1 MLASSS
7 SLISTPDTHISPAS
21 RPVIRQ
27 LDATLI
33 NQIAAG
39 EVIER
44 PAAAL
49 KELVENAIDAKATD
63 IDILV
68 RDGGKSLIQVI
79 DNGVGMTESDM
90 LIAIQRH
97 ATSKLPTGDLFNIIT
112 LGFRGEALP
121 SIGSVSRL
129 SITSNPK
136 NSDQSMAMEL
146 NVEGGI
152 ITQPKPVSFPNHG
165 TRITIKDLFYA
176 TPARLKFL
184 KSDTTELSA
193 CIDIV
198 KRLALAYPYV
208 SFKFRSEDRIVF
220 DYASRS
226 SLGERFADVLGQKT
240 LDNLRLTD
248 GQRDGISITGVISLP
263 TFHKSQATD
272 QFFFVNQ
279 RPVRDKLLF
288 GVLKAAYQDYL
299 ENGRHPVVALFVT
312 LDPAEVDVNVHPSK
326 TEVRFRDIQGVRSL
340 MIGTLKSTLE
350 RHGRE
355 TASHLTGEA
364 LMRFQRQPDQIP
376 TTTPQT
382 SYRGSANT
390 YPSMRQ
396 SVHPFLTSSLDKT
409 SSNYTQPTRS
419 THIPTQT
426 TALHLDDVP
435 FFENTALLPELPD
448 YPLGHAKAQIAK
460 TYIISETKDGLVIVD
475 QHAAHER
482 IVYEKLKQQYLNG
495 GAARQLLMTPIV
507 MTIDVDQCEAL
518 EKKKDIL
525 KELGFDIELFGNQA
539 AFRSVPAILRNA
551 DPEPMI
557 QDLLTDL
564 KDEHATLTSH
574 ETLLDFLATHACH
587 TSIRAGQN
595 LSPNEMN
602 ALLRQIEET
611 PNSGQCNHGRP
622 TYVTLHQKDIE
633 RLFGRT

>member
-1 MLASSS
+1 MSALLSSTS
-7 SLISTPDTHISPAS
+7 ETQTELSA
-21 RPVIRQ
+21 RPIIRQ

-49 KELVENAIDAKATD
+49 KELVENAIDAKATQ

-90 LIAIQRH
+90 MIAIQRH
-97 ATSKLPTGDLFNIIT
+97 ATSKLPTGDLFNIMT

-129 SITSNPK
+129 SITSHPK
-136 NSDQSMAMEL
+136 NSIQSMAMEL
-146 NVEGGI
+146 NVEGGVLSA
-152 ITQPKPVSFPNHG
+152 PKPVAFPTHG

-198 KRLALAYPYV
+198 KRLALAYPTV
-208 SFKFRSEDRIVF
+208 SFKFRSEERTVF
-220 DYASRS
+220 DYTARAT
-226 SLGERFADVLGQKT
+226 LGERFADVLGQKT
-240 LDNLRLTD
+240 LDNLRLA
-248 GQRDGISITGVISLP
+248 GGERDGISVRGVISLP
-263 TFHKSQATD
+263 TFHKSQATE

-299 ENGRHPVVALFVT
+299 EGGRHPVVALFVT
-312 LDPAEVDVNVHPSK
+312 VDPAEVDVNVHPSK
-326 TEVRFRDIQGVRSL
+326 AEVRFRDMQGVRSL

-364 LMRFQRQPDQIP
+364 LMRFQRQPEQMHS
-376 TTTPQT
+376 PQT
-382 SYRGSANT
+382 DYRGSTNT

-396 SVHPFLTSSLDKT
+396 SVHPFMASSLGAA
-409 SSNYTQPTRS
+409 SSGSSTRPTYVPTMRS
-419 THIPTQT
+419 
-426 TALHLDDVP
+426 DDVP
-435 FFENTALLPELPD
+435 FFEDLSNRATLPD

-460 TYIISETKDGLVIVD
+460 TYIISETTDGLIIID

-482 IVYEKLKQQYLNG
+482 IVYEKLKQQYLAG
-495 GAARQLLMTPIV
+495 GAARQLLMTPLIV
-507 MTIDVDQCEAL
+507 TIDERQCEAL
-518 EKKKDIL
+518 EQQKNAL
-525 KELGFDIELFGNQA
+525 MQLGFDFELFGNQA
-539 AFRSVPAILRNA
+539 AFRSVPAILKNT
-551 DPEPMI
+551 DPEPII

-564 KDEHATLTSH
+564 SDEHATLTSH
-574 ETLLDFLATHACH
+574 EALLDFLSTHACH
-587 TSIRAGQN
+587 TSIRAGQS
-595 LSPNEMN
+595 LSIAEMN
-602 ALLRQIEET
+602 ALLRQIEST

-622 TYVTLHQKDIE
+622 TYVTLHQNDIE
-633 RLFGRT
+633 RLFGRK

>member
-1 MLASSS
+1 MTASLLSS
-7 SLISTPDTHISPAS
+7 TSKTQTDLNI
-21 RPVIRQ
+21 RPIIQQ

-49 KELVENAIDAKATD
+49 KELVENAIDAKASQ

-79 DNGVGMTESDM
+79 DDGVGMTESDM
-90 LIAIQRH
+90 MIAIQRH
-97 ATSKLPTGDLFNIIT
+97 ATSKLPTGDLFNIVT

-136 NSDQSMAMEL
+136 NSEQSMSMEL

-152 ITQPKPVSFPNHG
+152 ITQPRPVSFPNHG

-193 CIDIV
+193 CIDTV
-198 KRLALAYPYV
+198 KRLALAYPAV
-208 SFKFRSEDRIVF
+208 SFKFKSEDRIVF
-220 DYASRS
+220 DYTARAN
-226 SLGERFADVLGQKT
+226 LGERFADVLGHKT
-240 LDNLRLTD
+240 LDNLRLAD
-248 GQRDGISITGVISLP
+248 GERDGISLSGVISLP

-299 ENGRHPVVALFVT
+299 EIGRHPVVALFVT
-312 LDPAEVDVNVHPSK
+312 INPAEVDVNVHPSK
-326 TEVRFRDIQGVRSL
+326 TEVRFRDVQGVRSL

-364 LMRFQRQPDQIP
+364 LMRFQRQPEQ
-376 TTTPQT
+376 TYNSPQQT
-382 SYRGSANT
+382 NYRGSTHTVPN
-390 YPSMRQ
+390 MRQ
-396 SVHPFLTSSLDKT
+396 SIHPFTISSLGVTPNTSST
-409 SSNYTQPTRS
+409 RPTYA
-419 THIPTQT
+419 PT
-426 TALHLDDVP
+426 AHSHDAP
-435 FFENTALLPELPD
+435 FFEQPSSHTSIPD
-448 YPLGHAKAQIAK
+448 YPLGQAKAQIAR
-460 TYIISETKDGLVIVD
+460 TYIISETANGLIIVD

-482 IVYEKLKQQYLNG
+482 IVYEKLKQQYLVD

-507 MTIDVDQCEAL
+507 VTIDERQCEAL

-525 KELGFDIELFGNQA
+525 KQLGFDIELFGNQA
-539 AFRSVPAILRNA
+539 AFRSVPALLQNT

-564 KDEHATLTSH
+564 KDEDATLTSY
-574 ETLLDFLATHACH
+574 EILLNFLATHACH
-587 TSIRAGQN
+587 TSIRAGHN
-595 LSPNEMN
+595 LSINEMN
-602 ALLRQIEET
+602 ALLRQIEST

>member
-1 MLASSS
+1 MSALLSSTS
-7 SLISTPDTHISPAS
+7 ETQTELPA
-21 RPVIRQ
+21 RPIIRQ

-49 KELVENAIDAKATD
+49 KELVENAIDAKATQ

-97 ATSKLPTGDLFNIIT
+97 ATSKLPTGDLFNILT

-129 SITSNPK
+129 SITSHPK
-136 NSDQSMAMEL
+136 NSIQSMAMEL
-146 NVEGGI
+146 NVEGGVLSA
-152 ITQPKPVSFPNHG
+152 PKPVAFPTHG

-198 KRLALAYPYV
+198 KRLALAYPTV
-208 SFKFRSEDRIVF
+208 SFKFRSEERTVF
-220 DYASRS
+220 DYTARAT
-226 SLGERFADVLGQKT
+226 LGERFADVLGQKT
-240 LDNLRLTD
+240 LDNLRLA
-248 GQRDGISITGVISLP
+248 GGERDGISVSGVISLP
-263 TFHKSQATD
+263 TFHKSQATE

-299 ENGRHPVVALFVT
+299 EGGRHPVVALFVT
-312 LDPAEVDVNVHPSK
+312 VDPAEVDVNVHPSK
-326 TEVRFRDIQGVRSL
+326 AEVRFRDMQGVRSL

-364 LMRFQRQPDQIP
+364 LMRFQRQPEQMHS
-376 TTTPQT
+376 PQRDYLGST
-382 SYRGSANT
+382 ST

-396 SVHPFLTSSLDKT
+396 SVHPFMASSLGATSSG
-409 SSNYTQPTRS
+409 SSTRPTYVPTMRS
-419 THIPTQT
+419 
-426 TALHLDDVP
+426 DDVP
-435 FFENTALLPELPD
+435 FFEDLSNRATLPD

-460 TYIISETKDGLVIVD
+460 TYIISETTEGLIIID

-482 IVYEKLKQQYLNG
+482 IVYEKLKQQYLAG
-495 GAARQLLMTPIV
+495 GAARQLLMTPLIV
-507 MTIDVDQCEAL
+507 TIDERQCEAL
-518 EKKKDIL
+518 EQQIQRKHESDL
-525 KELGFDIELFGNQA
+525 NDEVLSDVLGRRLTNLLPVEEDPHEQ
-539 AFRSVPAILRNA
+539 LR
-551 DPEPMI
+551 
-557 QDLLTDL
+557 
-564 KDEHATLTSH
+564 
-574 ETLLDFLATHACH
+574 
-587 TSIRAGQN
+587 
-595 LSPNEMN
+595 
-602 ALLRQIEET
+602 LRQGLVQQNQT
-611 PNSGQCNHGRP
+611 KACN
-622 TYVTLHQKDIE
+622 L
-633 RLFGRT
+633 RL

>member
-1 MLASSS
+1 MSALLSSTS
-7 SLISTPDTHISPAS
+7 ETQTELPA
-21 RPVIRQ
+21 RPIIRQ

-49 KELVENAIDAKATD
+49 KELVENAIDAKATQ

-90 LIAIQRH
+90 MIAIQRH
-97 ATSKLPTGDLFNIIT
+97 ATSKLPTGDLFNIMT

-129 SITSNPK
+129 SITSHPK
-136 NSDQSMAMEL
+136 NSIQSMAMEL
-146 NVEGGI
+146 NVEGGVLSA
-152 ITQPKPVSFPNHG
+152 PKPVAFPTHG

-198 KRLALAYPYV
+198 KRLALAYPTV
-208 SFKFRSEDRIVF
+208 SFKFRSEERTVF
-220 DYASRS
+220 DYTARAT
-226 SLGERFADVLGQKT
+226 LGERFADVLGQKT
-240 LDNLRLTD
+240 LDNLRLA
-248 GQRDGISITGVISLP
+248 GGERDGISVSGVISLP
-263 TFHKSQATD
+263 TFHKSQATE

-299 ENGRHPVVALFVT
+299 EGGRHPVVALFVT
-312 LDPAEVDVNVHPSK
+312 VDPAEVDVNVHPSK
-326 TEVRFRDIQGVRSL
+326 AEVRFRDMQGVRSL

-364 LMRFQRQPDQIP
+364 LMRFQRQPEQMHS
-376 TTTPQT
+376 PQT
-382 SYRGSANT
+382 DYRGSTNT

-396 SVHPFLTSSLDKT
+396 SVHPFMASSLGAA
-409 SSNYTQPTRS
+409 SSGSSTRPTYVPTMRS
-419 THIPTQT
+419 
-426 TALHLDDVP
+426 DDVP
-435 FFENTALLPELPD
+435 FFEDLSNRATLPD

-460 TYIISETKDGLVIVD
+460 TYIISETTDGLIIID

-482 IVYEKLKQQYLNG
+482 IVYEKLKQQYLAG
-495 GAARQLLMTPIV
+495 GAARQLLMTPLIV
-507 MTIDVDQCEAL
+507 TIDERQCEAL
-518 EKKKDIL
+518 EQQKDAL
-525 KELGFDIELFGNQA
+525 MQLGFDFELFGNQA
-539 AFRSVPAILRNA
+539 AFRSVPAILKNT
-551 DPEPMI
+551 DPEPII

-564 KDEHATLTSH
+564 SDEHATLTSH
-574 ETLLDFLATHACH
+574 EALLDFLSTHACH
-587 TSIRAGQN
+587 TSIRAGQS
-595 LSPNEMN
+595 LSITEMN
-602 ALLRQIEET
+602 ALLRQIEST

-622 TYVTLHQKDIE
+622 TYVTLHQNDIE
-633 RLFGRT
+633 RLFGRK

>member
-1 MLASSS
+1 MSVTS
-7 SLISTPDTHISPAS
+7 SLVTSTFEIHDAVSS
-21 RPVIRQ
+21 RPIIRQ

-49 KELVENAIDAKATD
+49 KELVENAIDAKATQVN
-63 IDILV
+63 ILV
-68 RDGGKSLIQVI
+68 RHGGKSLIQVI
-79 DNGVGMTESDM
+79 DDGVGMTESDM
-90 LIAIQRH
+90 MIAIQRH
-97 ATSKLPTGDLFNIIT
+97 ATSKLPTGDLFNIMT

-129 SITSNPK
+129 SITSHPK
-136 NSDQSMAMEL
+136 NSKQSMAMEL
-146 NVEGGI
+146 CVEGGVLSL
-152 ITQPKPVSFPNHG
+152 PKPVSFPTHG

-198 KRLALAYPYV
+198 KRLALAYPAV
-208 SFKFRSEDRIVF
+208 SFKFRSEDRTVF
-220 DYASRS
+220 DYTARAT
-226 SLGERFADVLGQKT
+226 LGERFADVLGQKT
-240 LDNLRLTD
+240 LDNLRLAD
-248 GQRDGISITGVISLP
+248 GERDGISVSGVISLP
-263 TFHKSQATD
+263 TFHKSQATE

-299 ENGRHPVVALFVT
+299 EGGRHPVVALFVT
-312 LDPAEVDVNVHPSK
+312 VDPAEVDVNVHPSK
-326 TEVRFRDIQGVRSL
+326 AEVRFRDMQGVRSL

-355 TASHLTGEA
+355 TASHLSGEA
-364 LMRFQRQPDQIP
+364 LMRFQRQPEQMHGP
-376 TTTPQT
+376 TPQT
-382 SYRGSANT
+382 AYRGSASI

-396 SVHPFLTSSLDKT
+396 SVHPFMTSSLGAPRNE
-409 SSNYTQPTRS
+409 SSTRPTYA
-419 THIPTQT
+419 T
-426 TALHLDDVP
+426 TMHSDDVP
-435 FFENTALLPELPD
+435 FFEDLSSHPSLPD
-448 YPLGHAKAQIAK
+448 YPLGHAKAQIVK
-460 TYIISETKDGLVIVD
+460 TYIISETTDGLIIVD

-482 IVYEKLKQQYLNG
+482 IVYEKLKQQYLARG
-495 GAARQLLMTPIV
+495 TARQLLMTPLIV
-507 MTIDVDQCEAL
+507 TIDERQCEAL
-518 EKKKDIL
+518 EQQKDALIQ
-525 KELGFDIELFGNQA
+525 LGFDFELFGNQA
-539 AFRSVPAILRNA
+539 AFRSVPAILKNT

-557 QDLLTDL
+557 RDLLTDL
-564 KDEHATLTSH
+564 SDEHATLTSH
-574 ETLLDFLATHACH
+574 EALLDFLSTHACH
-587 TSIRAGQN
+587 TSIRAGQS
-595 LSPNEMN
+595 LSIAEMN
-602 ALLRQIEET
+602 ALLRQIEST